1 MLINI
6 YGPIMRISFIL
17 TLIPGIM
24 LVRSILR
31 TLSLQIGDYILRN
44 EDFALY
50 DLNCDGK
57 ILAPPD

>member
-44 EDFALY
+44 EDFATY
-50 DLNCDGK
+50 TT
-57 ILAPPD
+57 